1 MLLPSGCTTK
11 TEGSTSDATA
21 WVAWEKSAMA
31 CGLNPLIG
39 PDDPSIPTT
48 TVPAPGGVLG
58 TDDAPLGAIGG
69 GRLGGVQAAS
79 TPSPA
84 TRTAARASS
93 LRTRRTIRPTLR
105 ILTGPVPTKGHQFSS
120 SASAAWPG

>member
-58 TDDAPLGAIGG
+58 TDDAPLGAIGA
-69 GRLGGVQAAS
+69 GRFGGVQPAS
-79 TPSPA
+79 SAGPTTRAKANAVDLATVVTVA
-84 TRTAARASS
+84 TRR
-93 LRTRRTIRPTLR
+93 
-105 ILTGPVPTKGHQFSS
+105 
-120 SASAAWPG
+120 

>member
-1 MLLPSGCTTK
+1 MLLPSGWTTK
-11 TEGSTSDATA
+11 TDGSTSDATA

-48 TVPAPGGVLG
+48 MVPAPGGVLG

-69 GRLGGVQAAS
+69 GRFGGVQAAIS
-79 TPSPA
+79 PSPA
-84 TRTAARASS
+84 PRTATSAGNRAAA
-93 LRTRRTIRPTLR
+93 PTGVR
-105 ILTGPVPTKGHQFSS
+105 SR
-120 SASAAWPG
+120 